1 MRLPWVNHQYI
12 KEKISDSTMNKIEM
26 ITDQLSIL
34 KLSDEQRNQLQQELG
49 ILLKERMSLKQALQ
63 QQSEK
68 ATSEK
73 EELFLELL
81 EVFDALEFF
90 LNYVA
95 ENPDPNPKFFKR
107 LPKSLG
113 SIQKKLLNIL
123 ERRQVQPIDF
133 QETKPDYSV
142 CQVVDR
148 EERDD
153 LEEQTITKVVRQGF
167 RVENKILRP
176 IEVITSKK
184 P

>member
-1 MRLPWVNHQYI
+1 
-12 KEKISDSTMNKIEM
+12 MN
-26 ITDQLSIL
+26 TNQLLTL

-49 ILLKERMSLKQALQ
+49 NLLKDRISLKQALQ
-63 QQSEK
+63 HQGEK
-68 ATSEK
+68 ATAEK

-90 LNYVA
+90 LNYIK

-107 LPKSLG
+107 FPKSLG
-113 SIQKKLLNIL
+113 TIQKKLLNIL
-123 ERRQVQPIDF
+123 ERRQVQPIEFED
-133 QETKPDYSV
+133 TKPDYSI

-148 EERDD
+148 EERID

-167 RVENKILRP
+167 RVEDKVLRP

-184 P
+184 LSS

>member
-1 MRLPWVNHQYI
+1 M
-12 KEKISDSTMNKIEM
+12 T
-26 ITDQLSIL
+26 TDQLSTL
-34 KLSDEQRNQLQQELG
+34 KLSVEGRNQLQQELG
-49 ILLKERMSLKQALQ
+49 TLLKERMSLKQALQ
-63 QQSEK
+63 QQAEK
-68 ATSEK
+68 ATSEQ

-90 LNYVA
+90 LNYIE

-107 LPKSLG
+107 LPKSLNT
-113 SIQKKLLNIL
+113 IQKKLLNVL
-123 ERRQVQPIDF
+123 ERRQVQPIEF
-133 QETKPDYSV
+133 QDTKPDYSI

-167 RVENKILRP
+167 SVEEKVLRP

-184 P
+184 PQS

>member
-1 MRLPWVNHQYI
+1 MTTNQLP
-12 KEKISDSTMNKIEM
+12 T
-26 ITDQLSIL
+26 L
-34 KLSDEQRNQLQQELG
+34 KLSNEQRNQLQQELG
-49 ILLKERMSLKQALQ
+49 TLLKERMSLKQALQ
-63 QQSEK
+63 QHGEK
-68 ATSEK
+68 AIAEK

-90 LNYVA
+90 LNYIE

-113 SIQKKLLNIL
+113 TIQKKLLNIL
-123 ERRQVQPIDF
+123 ERRQVEPIEF
-133 QETKPDYSV
+133 QDTKPDYSV

-148 EERDD
+148 EERED

-167 RVENKILRP
+167 RVEDKVLRS

-184 P
+184 PQSR

>member
-1 MRLPWVNHQYI
+1 MTTN
-12 KEKISDSTMNKIEM
+12 
-26 ITDQLSIL
+26 QLLTL
-34 KLSDEQRNQLQQELG
+34 KLTDEQRNQLQQELG
-49 ILLKERMSLKQALQ
+49 NLLKERMSLKQALQ
-63 QQSEK
+63 QQGE
-68 ATSEK
+68 TTNSEK

-90 LNYVA
+90 LNYIQ

-113 SIQKKLLNIL
+113 TIQKKLLNIL
-123 ERRQVQPIDF
+123 ERRKVQPIEF
-133 QETKPDYSV
+133 QATKPDYNV

-148 EERDD
+148 EERED

-167 RVENKILRP
+167 RVENKVLRP

-184 P
+184 LQN